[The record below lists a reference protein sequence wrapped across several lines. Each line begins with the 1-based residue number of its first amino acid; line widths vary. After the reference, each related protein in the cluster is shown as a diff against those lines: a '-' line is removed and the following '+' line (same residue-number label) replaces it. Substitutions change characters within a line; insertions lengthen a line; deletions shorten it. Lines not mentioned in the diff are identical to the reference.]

1 MLVNVQKRH
10 IKIHLKKSSARYILF
25 GMTITAKIHLN
36 LNGKTALVTG
46 ASGGL
51 GECFAR
57 VLAGAGARVILA
69 GRRARPLTDLA
80 TQITDNGGEALAVT
94 LDVTSSSSI
103 TDSFDRIQS
112 EGWLADVVICNAGV
126 ATGSKSLDTP
136 EQDWNKVLDTNLK
149 GCWMVANEAAKRLIA
164 ADKPGSIINITSILG
179 HRVASNVAPYT
190 TSKAALEQLTRA
202 LALEWAR
209 HGIRVNA
216 LAPGYIETD
225 LNREFFASEPG
236 KAMIKRIPQRRLGQP
251 DDLTGPLLLLA
262 SDLSAYMTGSTL
274 VADGGHLQ
282 STL

>member
-1 MLVNVQKRH
+1 
-10 IKIHLKKSSARYILF
+10 
-25 GMTITAKIHLN
+25 MTITNTSQLE

-51 GECFAR
+51 GEHFASI
-57 VLAGAGARVILA
+57 LAAAGAKVILA
-69 GRRARPLTDLA
+69 GRRAEPLAKLA
-80 TQITDNGGEALAVT
+80 KRISSEGGEALTVS
-94 LDVTSSSSI
+94 LDVTSSTGVSE
-103 TDSFDRIQS
+103 TFDLIQS
-112 EGWLADVVICNAGV
+112 EGWLADIVVCNAGV
-126 ATGSKSLDTP
+126 ATGSKSLDTR
-136 EQDWNKVLDTNLK
+136 EEDWDKVLDTNLK
-149 GCWMVANEAAKRLIA
+149 GCWLVANEAAKRLIA
-164 ADKPGSIINITSILG
+164 AERPGSIINITSILS
-179 HRVASNVAPYT
+179 HRVASNVVPYT

-209 HGIRVNA
+209 HNIRVNA

-225 LNREFFASEPG
+225 LNRDFFATEPG

-251 DDLTGPLLLLA
+251 GDLTGPLLLLA

>member
-1 MLVNVQKRH
+1 
-10 IKIHLKKSSARYILF
+10 
-25 GMTITAKIHLN
+25 MTHQSMT
-36 LNGKTALVTG
+36 GKTALVTG

-51 GECFAR
+51 GAHFAHC
-57 VLAGAGARVILA
+57 LAEAGAQVIVA
-69 GRRARPLTDLA
+69 GRRIEPLEHVARAIRDH
-80 TQITDNGGEALAVT
+80 GGDALPVA
-94 LDVTSSSSI
+94 LDVT
-103 TDSFDRIQS
+103 DSASVLRAFDTIES
-112 EGWLADVVICNAGV
+112 EGWLADVVVCNAGV
-126 ATGSKSLDTP
+126 TTTDKSLDLA
-136 EQDWNKVLDTNLK
+136 EQDWDRVLDTNLK
-149 GCWMVANEAAKRLIA
+149 GCWLVSNEAAKRLINA
-164 ADKPGSIINITSILG
+164 GRPGSIINITSILG

-190 TSKAALEQLTRA
+190 ASKAALEQLTRA

-225 LNREFFASEPG
+225 LNRDFFATEPG
-236 KAMIKRIPQRRLGQP
+236 KALIKRIPQRRLGQP

>member
-1 MLVNVQKRH
+1 M
-10 IKIHLKKSSARYILF
+10 
-25 GMTITAKIHLN
+25 
-36 LNGKTALVTG
+36 VTG

-51 GECFAR
+51 GEHFAR
-57 VLAGAGARVILA
+57 VLAAAGARVILA
-69 GRRARPLTDLA
+69 GRRPDPLTRLA
-80 TQITDNGGEALAVT
+80 ENITDEGGQALPVT
-94 LDVTSSSSI
+94 MDVTSSTGVSGA
-103 TDSFDRIQS
+103 FDRIRS
-112 EGWLADVVICNAGV
+112 EGWLADIVVCNAGV
-126 ATGSKSLDTP
+126 VTGTKSLDTS
-136 EQDWNKVLDTNLK
+136 EDDWDKVLNTNLK
-149 GCWMVANEAAKRLIA
+149 GCWLVANEAAKRLIA
-164 ADKPGSIINITSILG
+164 AETPGSIINITSILG

-225 LNREFFASEPG
+225 LNRDFFTTDPG
-236 KAMIKRIPQRRLGQP
+236 QAMIKRIPQRRLGQP

>member
-1 MLVNVQKRH
+1 
-10 IKIHLKKSSARYILF
+10 
-25 GMTITAKIHLN
+25 MTITKTTQID
-36 LNGKTALVTG
+36 LNGKSALVTG

-51 GECFAR
+51 GEHFAR
-57 VLAGAGARVILA
+57 VLAAAGAKVILA
-69 GRRARPLTDLA
+69 GRRAEPLQNLA
-80 TQITDNGGEALAVT
+80 RSIAGDGGEALFAT
-94 LDVTSSSSI
+94 MDVA
-103 TDSFDRIQS
+103 DSASVSGAFERIQA
-112 EGWLADVVICNAGV
+112 EGWLADIVVCNAGV
-126 ATGSKSLDTP
+126 ATGTKSLDTN
-136 EQDWNKVLDTNLK
+136 EADWDKVLDTNLK
-149 GCWMVANEAAKRLIA
+149 GCWLVANEAAKRLINA
-164 ADKPGSIINITSILG
+164 GIPGSIINITSILG
-179 HRVASNVAPYT
+179 HRVASSVAPYT

-225 LNREFFASEPG
+225 LNRDFFGTEAG

>member
-1 MLVNVQKRH
+1 MDK
-10 IKIHLKKSSARYILF
+10 LKEPQLD
-25 GMTITAKIHLN
+25 LQ
-36 LNGKTALVTG
+36 GKTALVTG

-51 GECFAR
+51 GEHFAR
-57 VLAGAGARVILA
+57 VLATAGAQVVLA
-69 GRRARPLTDLA
+69 GRRLEPLERLA
-80 TQITDNGGEALAVT
+80 QNIQAQGREALPVQMDVQRSASVT
-94 LDVTSSSSI
+94 QA
-103 TDSFDRIQS
+103 FDKIRS
-112 EGWLADVVICNAGV
+112 HGWLADVIVCNAGIV
-126 ATGSKSLDTP
+126 TGEKSVDLS
-136 EQDWNKVLDTNLK
+136 ESDWDRVLDTNLK
-149 GCWMVANEAAKRLIA
+149 GCWLVANEAAKRLIA
-164 ADKPGSIINITSILG
+164 AEAPGSIINITSILG
-179 HRVASNVAPYT
+179 HRVASHVVPYT

-225 LNREFFASEPG
+225 LNRDFFTTEPG
-236 KAMIKRIPQRRLGQP
+236 KALIKRIPQRRLGQA

>member
-1 MLVNVQKRH
+1 
-10 IKIHLKKSSARYILF
+10 
-25 GMTITAKIHLN
+25 MTKTKATTLD
-36 LNGKTALVTG
+36 LNGKTALITG

-51 GECFAR
+51 GEHFAR

-69 GRRARPLTDLA
+69 GRRAKPLTDLA
-80 TQITDNGGEALAVT
+80 TIITDNGGDALAVT
-94 LDVTSSSSI
+94 LDVTSSASVAD
-103 TDSFDRIQS
+103 TFDRIQS
-112 EGWLADVVICNAGV
+112 EGWLADVVVCNAGV
-126 ATGSKSLDTP
+126 VTGRKSLDTS
-136 EQDWNKVLDTNLK
+136 EQDWDKVLDTNLK
-149 GCWMVANEAAKRLIA
+149 GCWLVANEAARRLIA
-164 ADKPGSIINITSILG
+164 AEKTGSIINITSILG

-225 LNREFFASEPG
+225 LNRDFFATEPG